1 MVAGHQSFQSLHLSL
16 PKHLLDLLDKR
27 SLLPILRKP
36 IVTPGVLSRKK
47 QSRVILGALHMWTL
61 ITHRELLA
69 PSKKVKI
76 HGQLL
81 SRKNPMKTHGEPLH
95 RKNPMT
101 THGEPLRRK
110 MPLRTL
116 GEPL

>member
-1 MVAGHQSFQSLHLSL
+1 MVAGHPSFQSLHLSL
-16 PKHLLDLLDKR
+16 PKHLLDLLDKK
-27 SLLPILRKP
+27 SLLPILGKS
-36 IVTPGVLSRKK
+36 IVTPRVPSRKK
-47 QSRVILGALHMWTL
+47 QSRMILGVLHMWTL
-61 ITHRELLA
+61 ITHRELLV

-76 HGQLL
+76 HGELL

-101 THGEPLRRK
+101 TLGEPLRRK